1 MIVVTGAGLIGG
13 RIIATLGRN
22 RSADIVVCDTDF
34 TPAKRERL
42 AGVSLRDEL
51 TPARLLE
58 LGEND
63 PAFSSRVEA
72 VVHTGAIT
80 DTWERTTSRVLEANF
95 RYSTRLLRW
104 CLDRRIPLVYAS
116 SSAVYGTRRAT
127 DARPM
132 LSPYA
137 LSKLLF
143 DHRVGLELQAAKS
156 PVTGLRFF
164 NVYGPGE
171 GHKGRM
177 ASVVH
182 QFHRQLRQRGTV
194 DVFTHPSLGE
204 PGSQR
209 RDLVHVDDVVATAL
223 WSLDRG
229 CSGVYDV
236 GTGIATSY
244 AHLARLVLDHAGT
257 GELRYT
263 PLPAHL
269 VGTYQT
275 WTEADLAPLRA
286 AGYQGGFRSPGEGVP
301 EYLTELDRE
310 AGISTPVPAQRR
322 RAAR

>member
-13 RIIATLGRN
+13 RIIATLGRD
-22 RSADIVVCDTDF
+22 SAADIVVADADF

-63 PAFSSRVEA
+63 PAFSGRVEA

-80 DTWERTTSRVLEANF
+80 DTWERATSRVLEANF

-104 CLDRRIPLVYAS
+104 CLDRHIPLVYAS
-116 SSAVYGTRRAT
+116 SSAVYGTPRAAGT
-127 DARPM
+127 RPV

-143 DHRVGLELQAAKS
+143 DHRVGLELRRARS
-156 PVTGLRFF
+156 PVAGLRFF

-171 GHKGRM
+171 EHKGRM

-182 QFHRQLRQRGTV
+182 QFHRQLRQSGTV

-204 PGSQR
+204 PGSQC

-223 WSLDRG
+223 WFLDRG
-229 CSGVYDV
+229 RSGVYDV

-244 AHLARLVLDHAGT
+244 AQLARLVLDHAGT
-257 GELRYT
+257 GQLRYV
-263 PLPAHL
+263 PLPPHL

-275 WTEADLAPLRA
+275 WTEADLGPLRA
-286 AGYQGGFRSPGEGVP
+286 AGYEGGFRSPEQGVP
-301 EYLTELDRE
+301 EYLTELDR
-310 AGISTPVPAQRR
+310 
-322 RAAR
+322 